1 MHLLPFTIPV
11 RENCRLLKYE
21 KVFIFSFSFRS
32 SLSTHLKAHR
42 NDRRHACSTCGRRFV
57 KDSDLRKHLRTHT
70 DERPYPCEACGRRFA
85 RRDYLKKHL
94 KNNHAGEQQQ
104 QQQQP
109 TAVAAAVVNAAAA
122 EDAAAAAAVE
132 EITSVNALLGEGIL
146 SDAVTL
152 DTLET
157 REAIELVLDTT
168 RDMQ

>member
-1 MHLLPFTIPV
+1 M
-11 RENCRLLKYE
+11 
-21 KVFIFSFSFRS
+21 
-32 SLSTHLKAHR
+32 
-42 NDRRHACSTCGRRFV
+42 

-122 EDAAAAAAVE
+122 AAAAEDAAAAAAVE